1 MESFMVFFA
10 GGRGLRQGEPMSP
23 YLFVL
28 TMKVFSCLIGRMVR
42 DDDFR
47 FHWRCE
53 RKHLTHLRFADD
65 LMIFYRVKLSTVSL
79 IKHSLDQFQFLS
91 GFSPNY
97 DKSNMFPYG
106 VEHNTK
112 TQLLDVLG
120 YKKGSC

>member
-1 MESFMVFFA
+1 MMTLDFTGVVKGSI
-10 GGRGLRQGEPMSP
+10 LLI
-23 YLFVL
+23 YVL
-28 TMKVFSCLIGRMVR
+28 L
-42 DDDFR
+42 
-47 FHWRCE
+47 
-53 RKHLTHLRFADD
+53 
-65 LMIFYRVKLSTVSL
+65 IFYRVKLSTVSL